1 MSAPAVSE
9 SVSGRDQPRHHGPPV
24 VHDVRFYGATE
35 GATGY
40 RLRAVV
46 AECEPCAWRRVI
58 DGGHTAADLTRL
70 ASQHAGTED
79 P

>member
-9 SVSGRDQPRHHGPPV
+9 SVSGRDQPRWTGDPV
-24 VHDVRFYGATE
+24 VHDVRFYGATR
-35 GATGY
+35 GTPGY
-40 RLRAVV
+40 RALSLV
-46 AECEPCAWRRVI
+46 AECQPCHWRVTI

-70 ASQHAGTED
+70 ANQHAGTED